1 MMTAFTEL
9 NDLILGQDGVYRGA
23 DSPAFN
29 YSDGAEAEQKLH
41 DILSGATDLS
51 SDSVELDKQ
60 IVDWPTE
67 YHLSSSRANLLRG
80 LNLDGVTNV
89 LELGCG
95 CGSISRFLGEQAG
108 LKVDSVEGSPSRAAL
123 AALRCQDLDN
133 VSISTGNFNQM
144 AFPENHYD
152 LVLFVGVTEY
162 AGRFSERSTDQEAL
176 QDLLGLAK
184 FTMSAKGVVFVAIE
198 NRTGLKYL
206 MGAGEDHYALP
217 YVGLDDYPDSTG
229 IRTYSKSQWEAQI
242 QHAGFAA
249 SSFAYPFPDYKVP
262 TLLIAD
268 DSEQTSAQCNLALAK
283 IRSRDYLAPFDLGD
297 REARLW
303 QGVVEA
309 GCMAELANSFIIL
322 LGHNSMQLDK
332 MLDFELVEYSQ
343 GPGYRA
349 QPLVE
354 ILEVSETEP
363 LPIGKSAEVKDLLSQ
378 IDDLHQHAASLQS
391 RVDLITQS
399 RSWGL
404 INRLRVLLGKS
415 SIS

>member
-9 NDLILGQDGVYRGA
+9 NSLILGEDGVYRGA
-23 DSPAFN
+23 ESPPFN
-29 YSDGAEAEQKLH
+29 YSDGVESEQKLAK
-41 DILSGATDLS
+41 ILVAASNLS
-51 SDSVELDKQ
+51 SESAELDAQ

-67 YHLSSSRANLLRG
+67 YHLSSTRANLLRG
-80 LNLDGVTNV
+80 LNLDGVTHV

-123 AALRCQDLDN
+123 AALRCRDLDN

-144 AFPENHYD
+144 AFPQNHYD

-162 AGRFSERSTDQEAL
+162 AGRFSERATDQQAL

-184 FTMSAKGVVFVAIE
+184 STMSAKGVVFVAIE

-217 YVGLDDYPDSTG
+217 YIGLDDYPESTG
-229 IRTYSKSQWEAQI
+229 IRTYSKSQWEVQI
-242 QHAGFAA
+242 QQAGFVA
-249 SSFAYPFPDYKVP
+249 SRFAYPFPDYKVP

-268 DSEQTSAQCNLALAK
+268 DTEQARAQSNVALAK
-283 IRSRDYLAPFDLGD
+283 IRSRDYIAPFDLGD
-297 REARLW
+297 QEARLW
-303 QGVVEA
+303 QGVLEA
-309 GCMAELANSFIIL
+309 GCLAEFANSFLIL
-322 LGHNSMQLDK
+322 LGQDSLQLEQ
-332 MLDFELVEYSQ
+332 MLNFDVIEYKP
-343 GPGYRA
+343 GPSYLKPSA
-349 QPLVE
+349 V
-354 ILEVSETEP
+354 EVSELDAP
-363 LPIGKSAEVKDLLSQ
+363 PIGKSAEVKELLSQ
-378 IDDLHQHAASLQS
+378 IDALHQHAASLQS
-391 RVDLITQS
+391 RVDIITQS

-415 SIS
+415 NFS

>member
-1 MMTAFTEL
+1 MTAFTEL
-9 NDLILGQDGVYRGA
+9 NDLIVGQDGVCRGA

-41 DILSGATDLS
+41 KILTAASNLS
-51 SDSVELDKQ
+51 SDSAELDAQ

-67 YHLSSSRANLLRG
+67 YHLSSTRANLLRG

-95 CGSISRFLGEQAG
+95 CGSISRFLGEQEG
-108 LKVDSVEGSPSRAAL
+108 LKIDSVEGSPSRATL
-123 AALRCQDLDN
+123 AALRCRDLDN
-133 VSISTGNFNQM
+133 VTISTGNFNQM

-162 AGRFSERSTDQEAL
+162 AGRFSERETDQEAL

-184 FTMSAKGVVFVAIE
+184 STMSAKGVVFVAIE

-217 YVGLDDYPDSTG
+217 YVGLDDYPESTG
-229 IRTYSKSQWEAQI
+229 IRTYSKSQWEIQI
-242 QHAGFAA
+242 QQAGFTA
-249 SSFAYPFPDYKVP
+249 SRFAYPFPDYKVP
-262 TLLIAD
+262 TLLIGD
-268 DSEQTSAQCNLALAK
+268 DTKEARVQSNLALAK
-283 IRSRDYLAPFDLGD
+283 IKSRDYMAAFDLGD
-297 REARLW
+297 QEARLW
-303 QGVVEA
+303 EGVLED
-309 GCMAELANSFIIL
+309 GCLAEFANSFMIL
-322 LGHNSMQLDK
+322 LGQDSSQLARI
-332 MLDFELVEYSQ
+332 LDFELIEYPQ
-343 GPGYRA
+343 GPSYLSL
-349 QPLVE
+349 PLVDGS
-354 ILEVSETEP
+354 EVDA
-363 LPIGKSAEVKDLLSQ
+363 LPIGKSAEVKDLLNQ
-378 IDDLHQHAASLQS
+378 IDALHQHAASLQS

>member
-9 NDLILGQDGVYRGA
+9 NSLILGEDGVYRGA
-23 DSPAFN
+23 ESPPFN
-29 YSDGAEAEQKLH
+29 YSDGVESEQKLAK
-41 DILSGATDLS
+41 ILAAASNLS
-51 SDSVELDKQ
+51 SDSVELDAQ

-67 YHLSSSRANLLRG
+67 YHLSSTRANLLRG
-80 LNLDGVTNV
+80 LNLDGVTHV

-95 CGSISRFLGEQAG
+95 CGSISRFLGEQPG

-123 AALRCQDLDN
+123 AALRCRDLDN

-144 AFPENHYD
+144 AFPKNHYD

-162 AGRFSERSTDQEAL
+162 AGRFSERETDQQAL

-184 FTMSAKGVVFVAIE
+184 STMSAKGVVFVAIE

-217 YVGLDDYPDSTG
+217 YVGLDDYPESTG
-229 IRTYSKSQWEAQI
+229 IRTYSKSQWEVQI
-242 QHAGFAA
+242 QQAGFAA
-249 SSFAYPFPDYKVP
+249 SRFAYPFPDYKVP

-268 DSEQTSAQCNLALAK
+268 DTEQARAQSNVALAK
-283 IRSRDYLAPFDLGD
+283 IRSRDYMAPFDLGD
-297 REARLW
+297 QEARLW
-303 QGVVEA
+303 QGVLEA
-309 GCMAELANSFIIL
+309 GCLAEFANSFIIL
-322 LGHNSMQLDK
+322 LGQDSLHLEQ
-332 MLDFELVEYSQ
+332 MLNFDVIEYEP
-343 GPGYRA
+343 GPSYLKPSA
-349 QPLVE
+349 A
-354 ILEVSETEP
+354 EVSELDAP
-363 LPIGKSAEVKDLLSQ
+363 PIGKSAEVKELLSQ
-378 IDDLHQHAASLQS
+378 IDALHQHAASLQS
-391 RVDLITQS
+391 RVDIITRS